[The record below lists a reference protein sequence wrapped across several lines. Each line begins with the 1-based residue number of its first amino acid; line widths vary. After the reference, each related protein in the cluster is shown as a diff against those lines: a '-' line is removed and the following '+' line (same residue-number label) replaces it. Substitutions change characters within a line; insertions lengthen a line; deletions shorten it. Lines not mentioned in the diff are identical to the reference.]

1 MKNFRDLAKEATSR
15 SFITVNREAI
25 KTDLLIAAY
34 PDGVTIVGADILETT
49 ENGATKTYAA
59 CIFAENDKQ
68 YFNGGKALTEIVSAW
83 LDGYEN
89 AEAMSADLKASGGV
103 KVKLSKKLTKD
114 GRTFT
119 EVTVV

>member
-1 MKNFRDLAKEATSR
+1 MKNFKEIAITATSG
-15 SFITVNREAI
+15 SFAMKGRDAI

-34 PDGVTIVGADILETT
+34 PDGVTIVGADIIHTT
-49 ENGATKTYAA
+49 DNGNEKSYAA

-68 YFNGGKALTEIVSAW
+68 YFNGGKVLTDIVTAW
-83 LDGYEN
+83 LDGYPDTET
-89 AEAMSADLKASGGV
+89 MSADLKASGGV
-103 KVKLSKKLTKD
+103 KVKLMKKLTKE